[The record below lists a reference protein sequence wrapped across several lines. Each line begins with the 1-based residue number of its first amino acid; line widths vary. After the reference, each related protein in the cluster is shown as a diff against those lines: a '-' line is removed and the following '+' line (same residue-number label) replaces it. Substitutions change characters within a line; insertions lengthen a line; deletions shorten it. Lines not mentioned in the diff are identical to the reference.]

1 MFRSRNKSKQD
12 QGVELSID
20 RIVATVRKTQR
31 RIEVTLP
38 QESQLHEVAQAVV
51 TAAEVAGERIRKS
64 RSPLSISNMRRYLL
78 LLAVATL
85 VWWIYVNYLQ
95 SRVVRVA
102 VTTGDYALLSMQAKK
117 NNAVD
122 VKFIKSRGSPANREL
137 VRSGGAD
144 MAVIQAGIE
153 LPETFTILGVV
164 RQEHLLYFVR
174 EGTAQNDG
182 SPMVL
187 TFSEGQGSH
196 ILATT
201 FFELWDYPILQ
212 WVHSWDELASKD
224 DYRIPP
230 TVRAIFVVIDPADPA
245 MRQGISR
252 AADSGFK
259 LTDPD
264 IGVFATYRPY
274 LSRIEVQPG
283 YYHLGDPQVPDSKI
297 HTYTVDNYL
306 VAGASVTD
314 RQILTAIQAF
324 DFARSDVDL
333 PGNFLT
339 RGSSSIIEDL
349 ANVLTGAVNFLIIM
363 VALFGIEILL
373 ERRYI
378 LELNRLVSCISLL
391 QADLDLIG
399 VRDKKTLASNAF
411 YLDACADLLGLISTI
426 AGYYGQEKA
435 PLVFNGL
442 TGLVHARAN
451 NIKINIRLKLLHTG
465 VMLPAP
471 GLQHE
476 TKG

>member
-1 MFRSRNKSKQD
+1 
-12 QGVELSID
+12 
-20 RIVATVRKTQR
+20 
-31 RIEVTLP
+31 
-38 QESQLHEVAQAVV
+38 
-51 TAAEVAGERIRKS
+51 
-64 RSPLSISNMRRYLL
+64 
-78 LLAVATL
+78 
-85 VWWIYVNYLQ
+85 
-95 SRVVRVA
+95 
-102 VTTGDYALLSMQAKK
+102 
-117 NNAVD
+117 
-122 VKFIKSRGSPANREL
+122 
-137 VRSGGAD
+137 
-144 MAVIQAGIE
+144 
-153 LPETFTILGVV
+153 
-164 RQEHLLYFVR
+164 
-174 EGTAQNDG
+174 
-182 SPMVL
+182 
-187 TFSEGQGSH
+187 
-196 ILATT
+196 
-201 FFELWDYPILQ
+201 
-212 WVHSWDELASKD
+212 
-224 DYRIPP
+224 
-230 TVRAIFVVIDPADPA
+230 
-245 MRQGISR
+245 
-252 AADSGFK
+252 
-259 LTDPD
+259 
-264 IGVFATYRPY
+264 
-274 LSRIEVQPG
+274 
-283 YYHLGDPQVPDSKI
+283 VPDSKI